1 MISTLYLILFSLIGT
16 QNQEYCKLQ
25 GAVYIE
31 ESAKFANYIVYE
43 EDSEAFADMLIYEEI
58 NKLFADKPGKWH
70 FVESKGLAEFTVYF
84 TEDRGK
90 AHFTVYF
97 TESENFAGCQ

>member
-1 MISTLYLILFSLIGT
+1 MINALYVMVFSLFGI

-43 EDSEAFADMLIYEEI
+43 DDSEAFADKLIYEEI
-58 NKLFADKPGKWH
+58 NKLFADKPGKWF

-97 TESENFAGCQ
+97 TESDTFAGCQ